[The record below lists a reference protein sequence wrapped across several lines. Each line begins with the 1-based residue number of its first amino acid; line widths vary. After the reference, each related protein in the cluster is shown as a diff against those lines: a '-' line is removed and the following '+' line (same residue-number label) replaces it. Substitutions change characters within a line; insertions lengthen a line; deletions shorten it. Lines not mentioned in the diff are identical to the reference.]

1 MDAVTQAMLEQVGL
15 ALGDA
20 LDDLTLNLQDNA
32 RERYLV
38 VLLTEARGTLSA
50 AVSRLESAPA
60 RGGRHSQPPLWA

>member
-1 MDAVTQAMLEQVGL
+1 MLEQVGL

-20 LDDLTLNLQDNA
+20 LDDLTLNLQDNG

-50 AVSRLESAPA
+50 AVSRLESAPV
-60 RGGRHSQPPLWA
+60 RKSRHSQPPLWA